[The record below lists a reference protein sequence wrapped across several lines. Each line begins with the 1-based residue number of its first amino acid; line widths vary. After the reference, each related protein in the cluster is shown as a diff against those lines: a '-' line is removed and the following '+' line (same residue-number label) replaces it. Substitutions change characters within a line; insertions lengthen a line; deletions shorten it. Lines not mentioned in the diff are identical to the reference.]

1 MAVSGGSTSFT
12 DLSYTGTLTGG
23 TGVVNIG
30 AGQVYKDASGNLMLG
45 TTSST
50 ALSTGQL
57 QLGTTSASGSAIQML
72 SSATGTSGV
81 YFGDGTTG
89 DARYRGAI
97 EYDNAGDSLRFYSTS
112 AERARIDSSGNLL
125 CLRGLV
131 VGGSGTIDGKF
142 AIATAALSAGAGTYP
157 LKWNST
163 TGAVTYDTSSRL
175 VKTGIVDSPYGLA
188 EALQI
193 KARQYTRVDSGQT
206 EIGLIADEVV
216 EILPEFVPMVLKS
229 VLTGNE
235 EDIELVAG
243 GVSYDK
249 LTAVLF
255 KAIQEQQA
263 LITALTTR
271 ITALESK

>member
-1 MAVSGGSTSFT
+1 
-12 DLSYTGTLTGG
+12 
-23 TGVVNIG
+23 
-30 AGQVYKDASGNLMLG
+30 
-45 TTSST
+45 
-50 ALSTGQL
+50 
-57 QLGTTSASGSAIQML
+57 
-72 SSATGTSGV
+72 
-81 YFGDGTTG
+81 
-89 DARYRGAI
+89 
-97 EYDNAGDSLRFYSTS
+97 
-112 AERARIDSSGNLL
+112 
-125 CLRGLV
+125 
-131 VGGSGTIDGKF
+131 
-142 AIATAALSAGAGTYP
+142 
-157 LKWNST
+157 
-163 TGAVTYDTSSRL
+163 L
-175 VKTGIVDSPYGLA
+175 VKTNIVNSPYGLA

-255 KAIQEQQA
+255 KAIQEQQT

-271 ITALESK
+271 ITALESAP